1 MYHIYFLQISSSF
14 RGCAAGHAA
23 TTSDAGAGA
32 SDAGASD
39 AGAAGAAAGHRGGV
53 ARAVDAD
60 RPRTGG
66 VDGDWFH

>member
-23 TTSDAGAGA
+23 TT

-66 VDGDWFH
+66 VDGD

>member
-23 TTSDAGAGA
+23 TTSDAG
-32 SDAGASD
+32 AGASD

>member
-23 TTSDAGAGA
+23 GHAATT
-32 SDAGASD
+32 SD

-60 RPRTGG
+60 RPPTGG
-66 VDGDWFH
+66 VDGY

>member
-23 TTSDAGAGA
+23 GHAATTSDAG
-32 SDAGASD
+32 AGASD

-60 RPRTGG
+60 RPPTGG
-66 VDGDWFH
+66 VDGY

>member
-32 SDAGASD
+32 CDA
-39 AGAAGAAAGHRGGV
+39 AAGAAAGHRGGV

-60 RPRTGG
+60 RPRQDS
-66 VDGDWFH
+66 VINNES